1 MALRTEPQETA
12 NENSPKSSKPTAKM
26 RVETITALGMM
37 TAAALVASYLET
49 LLPVFVAVPGIKLGL
64 ANAVTMFL
72 LYRAGVKPAATVSLL
87 RICLSSVLFG
97 GLFSA
102 VYSLAGAVFSMTA
115 MVLLKRTK
123 AFGTVGVSAVGG
135 VMHNLGQIIAAV
147 FLVENEKIVFY
158 LPVLSAAG
166 VVSGVVIGVLTGILL
181 QKMPSKFY

>member
-1 MALRTEPQETA
+1 
-12 NENSPKSSKPTAKM
+12 
-26 RVETITALGMM
+26 
-37 TAAALVASYLET
+37 
-49 LLPVFVAVPGIKLGL
+49 
-64 ANAVTMFL
+64 MFL

-123 AFGTVGVSAVGG
+123 AFGTVGVSTVGG